1 MNLFQAYLGA
11 GLVLGVVALGVTE
24 ARQVTERRRD
34 IAMLRAIGLSRDSIG
49 RVFYIEAA
57 IVGLMSLAI
66 GLIAGLALAATSG
79 PAWGLTSVWDMALP
93 IPFLV
98 VFSIVLMAVI
108 LASAALPAAR
118 ASRLSPMSVLKEET

>member
-1 MNLFQAYLGA
+1 
-11 GLVLGVVALGVTE
+11 
-24 ARQVTERRRD
+24 
-34 IAMLRAIGLSRDSIG
+34 MLRAIGLSRDSIG